1 MMSATPPS
9 SPVEQ
14 AFARAKADLA
24 LVAGTIER
32 LELLFEAARQPAEA
46 APRETQHVDA

>member
-1 MMSATPPS
+1 MMSATPSS

-14 AFARAKADLA
+14 IFARVAADLA

-32 LELLFEAARQPAEA
+32 LERLLKPTPPQPKE
-46 APRETQHVDA
+46 REHA